1 MGDPGRLRQ
10 VLLNLLGNAL
20 KFTESGSVTAYAS
33 AVGSELRFEVTD
45 TGIGIPVEKQGQIF
59 EAFSQVDGSITR
71 RFGGTG
77 LGLTIC
83 SRLVERMGGSIG
95 VISTEG
101 QGSTFAFTVRAE
113 RRHGI
118 VVQNTPENTD
128 APRPALSPLR
138 ILMAEDNKVN
148 QAVVSRILERAGH
161 TVTIAVNGEEAAEM
175 YLASGFDLVLM
186 DVHMPVLDGFEATAR
201 IREMERSKGTHT
213 PLIALTANAMDG
225 DRERCLRAG
234 MDGYISKPVRR
245 DELLDTIAQF
255 APKRLLTIST
265 DGTG

>member
-10 VLLNLLGNAL
+10 VLLNLLGNVL
-20 KFTESGSVTAYAS
+20 KFTESGSVPAYAS

-83 SRLVERMGGSIG
+83 SRLVEQMGGSID
-95 VISTEG
+95 VNSKAG
-101 QGSTFAFTVRAE
+101 QGSTFTFTVRAE
-113 RRHGI
+113 QKDHI
-118 VVQNTPENTD
+118 VTGD
-128 APRPALSPLR
+128 AMEVSPKTFAPLR
-138 ILMAEDNKVN
+138 ILVAEDNKVN
-148 QAVVSRILERAGH
+148 QTVVSRLLERAGH
-161 TVTIAVNGEEAAEM
+161 TVVIAANGQEAAEIC
-175 YLASGFDLVLM
+175 STGKFDLILM

-201 IREMERSKGTHT
+201 IRATDRSRGIRT

-225 DRERCLRAG
+225 DRERCLLAG
-234 MDGYISKPVRR
+234 MDGYISKPVSR
-245 DELLDTIAQF
+245 DVLLDTIAQF
-255 APKRLLTIST
+255 AGGAKGVLS
-265 DGTG
+265 

>member
-1 MGDPGRLRQ
+1 MLFDL
-10 VLLNLLGNAL
+10 
-20 KFTESGSVTAYAS
+20 
-33 AVGSELRFEVTD
+33 
-45 TGIGIPVEKQGQIF
+45 
-59 EAFSQVDGSITR
+59 
-71 RFGGTG
+71 
-77 LGLTIC
+77 
-83 SRLVERMGGSIG
+83 
-95 VISTEG
+95 ISTEG

-113 RRHGI
+113 RRDGG
-118 VVQNTPENTD
+118 VVPNTSEPRD
-128 APRPALSPLR
+128 ASRAALYPLR

-161 TVTIAVNGEEAAEM
+161 SVAIAVNGQEAAEM
-175 YLASGFDLVLM
+175 YLAGGFDLVLM

-234 MDGYISKPVRR
+234 MDGYISKPVRS

-255 APKRLLTIST
+255 APKKLLTISVK